1 MIKMFRERMHHGMM
15 RERAYNLKEIVDFLG
30 INKDWDVADLGAG
43 DGYFSKEFLK
53 YARSVTAIDI
63 DIDCCSDELKEMGI
77 KTIKAD
83 LCKYSVGKYHLLF
96 MANVYH
102 GLRRSCRESIL
113 NNMAKMSLK
122 YIAILDFNEKRLFGP
137 PFRVKKEEVIDDFL
151 SVGFKVVKIK
161 DLEFH
166 YLILFEKS

>member
-1 MIKMFRERMHHGMM
+1 
-15 RERAYNLKEIVDFLG
+15 
-30 INKDWDVADLGAG
+30 
-43 DGYFSKEFLK
+43 
-53 YARSVTAIDI
+53 
-63 DIDCCSDELKEMGI
+63 
-77 KTIKAD
+77 
-83 LCKYSVGKYHLLF
+83 